1 MVSGIVH
8 ALSHPA
14 RERIDPALIP
24 NANESQEMTSKD
36 IYKEFRLR
44 GYHYSGLFRG
54 IKSSS
59 ITGKEAMINW
69 SNNYVAFMDNMLQLS
84 LISTDTRGLF
94 VPTGIKKIVIDVK
107 HHMNELREMPEEKC
121 EYYKIHDN
129 SQFVFSRFLQC

>member
-1 MVSGIVH
+1 MESGVAVVSGFVR
-8 ALSHPA
+8 ALSNPA
-14 RERIDPALIP
+14 REKIDPLFVQ
-24 NANESQEMTSKD
+24 NANEPQVMTTKD

-54 IKSSS
+54 LESSS
-59 ITGKEAMINW
+59 VTGKEAFIKW

-107 HHMNELREMPEEKC
+107 HHMNELRQMSEEKS
-121 EYYKIHDN
+121 KHNID
-129 SQFVFSRFLQC
+129 L